1 VSARIETVLALD
13 AATSRATV
21 AVLRGGVV
29 VAAAET
35 AGGRDERL
43 LPVVVEMMAAAGV
56 EIGDLTGIVC
66 GAGPGSFT
74 GLRVAASIA
83 KGLAAGRELPLSV
96 VSSLLL
102 IVAGLPEGPP
112 PGRYLASLDAMRG
125 ERFVAAVAV
134 DGGSIVM
141 AGLPRVVSAVDGGG
155 ELLIGPGCAW
165 DAWPH
170 VRGIAR
176 LGAESVM
183 RVDLEQW
190 EPTYGRQSAAEDRRA
205 GT

>member
-1 VSARIETVLALD
+1 VSARTETVLALD
-13 AATSRATV
+13 AATRRATV

-29 VAAAET
+29 VAEAET

-43 LPVVVEMMAAAGV
+43 LPVVVEMMAGAGV

-83 KGLAAGRELPLSV
+83 KGLAAGAGVPLRV

-102 IVAGLPEGPP
+102 IVAGLPEVPP
-112 PGRYLASLDAMRG
+112 AGRYLASIDAMRG
-125 ERFVAAVAV
+125 ERFVAEVAV

-141 AGLPRVVSAVDGGG
+141 AGAPRVVSAGEDG
-155 ELLIGPGCAW
+155 IGPGCVW

-170 VRGIAR
+170 VRGVAR
-176 LGAESVM
+176 LGAESVVP
-183 RVDLEQW
+183 VDLESW

-205 GT
+205 G